1 MKTRKYYEQL
11 FNKYPDVVTLSQF
24 RNMLGGIG
32 DGTARKLMRENRV
45 KHYRS
50 GPDAWI
56 SSSWIPLSSGSRA
69 GQTRDTRIR
78 GVYCKKYLDYIYVN
92 AMGELVKPNFIT
104 QHFEIVLKNH
114 GLKKP
119 FPRSPQ

>member
-45 KHYRS
+45 KHYYIRS
-50 GPDAWI
+50 TYL
-56 SSSWIPLSSGSRA
+56 IPKACLRCCSMR
-69 GQTRDTRIR
+69 R
-78 GVYCKKYLDYIYVN
+78 
-92 AMGELVKPNFIT
+92 
-104 QHFEIVLKNH
+104 
-114 GLKKP
+114 
-119 FPRSPQ
+119 PRSAITTPHKSTTICTQAAGKVIDILALFPKECYDVYGKG

>member
-45 KHYRS
+45 KHYYIRS
-50 GPDAWI
+50 
-56 SSSWIPLSSGSRA
+56 
-69 GQTRDTRIR
+69 T
-78 GVYCKKYLDYIYVN
+78 YL
-92 AMGELVKPNFIT
+92 
-104 QHFEIVLKNH
+104 
-114 GLKKP
+114 
-119 FPRSPQ
+119 

>member
-45 KHYRS
+45 KHYYIRS
-50 GPDAWI
+50 TYLIPKAWVLHPSFAALNVLQRNVAQI
-56 SSSWIPLSSGSRA
+56 CEFLLRKVFCLSRSLYPSSQL
-69 GQTRDTRIR
+69 
-78 GVYCKKYLDYIYVN
+78 
-92 AMGELVKPNFIT
+92 F
-104 QHFEIVLKNH
+104 
-114 GLKKP
+114 
-119 FPRSPQ
+119 

>member
-45 KHYRS
+45 KHYYIRS
-50 GPDAWI
+50 THLIPKAWVI
-56 SSSWIPLSSGSRA
+56 DYVLSDHYA
-69 GQTRDTRIR
+69 EYKDQ
-78 GVYCKKYLDYIYVN
+78 
-92 AMGELVKPNFIT
+92 
-104 QHFEIVLKNH
+104 LKA
-114 GLKKP
+114 
-119 FPRSPQ
+119 QV

>member
-45 KHYRS
+45 N
-50 GPDAWI
+50 
-56 SSSWIPLSSGSRA
+56 
-69 GQTRDTRIR
+69 T
-78 GVYCKKYLDYIYVN
+78 
-92 AMGELVKPNFIT
+92 IT
-104 QHFEIVLKNH
+104 SVL
-114 GLKKP
+114 P
-119 FPRSPQ
+119 I